1 MARGKVEDLPW
12 GMRGG
17 VGVKILVTG
26 ATGNVGRLVVHE
38 LLALGA
44 TDVRALTVN
53 PAKAALPPRV
63 EVVTGYLGKPETLPA
78 AFEGVD
84 RMYLAPLLPTVTEAT
99 RMAAAAGVRH
109 IVDLAGDKY
118 TAWEPIEQAVEASG
132 VGWTHL
138 ETGEFML
145 NAQLWAPQ
153 IQRGDVVRD
162 AYPDAAN
169 APIALEDIA
178 AVAARVLLGDGHA
191 GRTYALTG
199 PQTLTRREKI
209 HEIGR
214 ALGRDLTYQE
224 LDHEAAVAELAAVM
238 GQHAGWYLDGVA
250 QMVGYPQA
258 VTTTVADIIGGPG
271 MTFREWATKNAGM
284 FR

>member
-1 MARGKVEDLPW
+1 M
-12 GMRGG
+12 
-17 VGVKILVTG
+17 KILVTG
-26 ATGNVGRLVVHE
+26 ATGNVGRLVVDE

-44 TDVRALTVN
+44 TDVRALTVD
-53 PAKAALPPRV
+53 PVKAALPPRV
-63 EVVTGYLGKPETLPA
+63 DVVTGYLGKPSTLPA

-84 RMYLAPLLPTVTEAT
+84 RMYLAPLLGTVTEAT
-99 RMAAAAGVRH
+99 RMAAAAGVQH

-118 TAWEPIEQAVEASG
+118 TAWEPIERAVEDSG
-132 VGWTHL
+132 VAWTHL

-145 NAQLWAPQ
+145 NAQIWAPQ

-178 AVAARVLLGDGHA
+178 AVAARVLLTDSHE
-191 GRTYALTG
+191 GRAYALTG
-199 PQTLTRREKI
+199 PQTLTRREKVR
-209 HEIGR
+209 EIGQ
-214 ALGRDLTYQE
+214 ALGRE
-224 LDHEAAVAELAAVM
+224 LIYEELAHDAAVAELTTVM
-238 GQHAGWYLDGVA
+238 GEHAGWYLDGVA

-271 MTFREWATKNAGM
+271 TTFREWAAKNAAL
-284 FR
+284 FRR